1 MKTYINSGLCST
13 DDIRAL
19 AREAD
24 APYILLLTDGRR
36 QADVSPQQ
44 MARMAEVA
52 DDTGASIV
60 FADYYDASQ
69 SDSPVLCQVNDY
81 QTGSVRDDFDFGP
94 VVMIRTEA
102 LRRCAEGLPDYR
114 FAAWYALR
122 LGLSCQGAIVHIPE
136 PLSEVSGDVEAVSQ
150 FDYVNPRNREVQ
162 IEMEQAFT
170 RYLAH
175 TGALLEAPFERY
187 VPEGEYPVEASVI
200 IPVKNRRATV
210 GDAVRSAL
218 DQVTDFAMNVIV
230 VDNHSTDG
238 TTELLASIARD
249 DSRLIHIV
257 PEEKGLGIGG
267 CWNKALMSEH
277 CGRYAIQLDSDD
289 LYSATDV
296 VSRIVEAFR
305 SSGAGMVIGS
315 YALTDFNLAPI
326 PPGIID
332 HREWT
337 DTNGPNNALRINGL
351 GAPRAFCTELARS
364 ILFPNVSYGED
375 YAMAL
380 RISRRYRI
388 ERIYD
393 VLYLC
398 RRWEGN
404 SDAAL
409 PPERIN
415 RNNYYKDMLRS
426 YEIEARKR

>member
-1 MKTYINSGLCST
+1 MKTYINSGICST

-52 DDTGASIV
+52 DDTGASMV
-60 FADYYDASQ
+60 FADYYDASK

-102 LRRCAEGLPDYR
+102 LRRCAEGLPEYR

-122 LGLSCQGAIVHIPE
+122 LALSCQGAIVHIPE

-170 RYLAH
+170 RYLADI
-175 TGALLEAPFERY
+175 GALLEALFEKY

-200 IPVKNRRATV
+200 IPVRNRHATV

-218 DQVTDFAMNVIV
+218 DQVTDFPMNVIV

-238 TTELLASIARD
+238 TTELLDSIAHD

-296 VSRIVEAFR
+296 VSRIVGAFR
-305 SSGAGMVIGS
+305 RSGAGMVIGS
-315 YALTDFNLAPI
+315 YALTDFNLSPI
-326 PPGIID
+326 PPGTID

-426 YEIEARKR
+426 YEIEVRKR

>member
-19 AREAD
+19 ACEAD

-36 QADVSPQQ
+36 QADVTPQQ

-52 DDTGASIV
+52 DDTDASIV

-69 SDSPVLCQVNDY
+69 PGSPVLCQVNDY

-94 VVMIRTEA
+94 VVMIRTET
-102 LRRCAEGLPDYR
+102 LCECVEGFPEYR

-122 LGLSCQGAIVHIPE
+122 LALSCQGPIVHIPE
-136 PLSEVSGDVEAVSQ
+136 PLSEVRADIEAVSQ

-170 RYLAH
+170 RYLAN
-175 TGALLEAPFERY
+175 TGALLEAPFEKY
-187 VPEGEYPVEASVI
+187 EPAGEYPVEASVI
-200 IPVKNRRATV
+200 IPVRNRRATV

-238 TTELLASIARD
+238 TTELLAAMARD

-296 VSRIVEAFR
+296 VSRIVAAFR
-305 SSGAGMVIGS
+305 GSGAGMVIGS
-315 YALTDFNLAPI
+315 YTLTDFNLSPV
-326 PPGIID
+326 PPGTID

-388 ERIYD
+388 ERIFD

-426 YEIEARKR
+426 YEIEVRKR

>member
-1 MKTYINSGLCST
+1 M
-13 DDIRAL
+13 
-19 AREAD
+19 
-24 APYILLLTDGRR
+24 
-36 QADVSPQQ
+36 
-44 MARMAEVA
+44 
-52 DDTGASIV
+52 
-60 FADYYDASQ
+60 
-69 SDSPVLCQVNDY
+69 
-81 QTGSVRDDFDFGP
+81 
-94 VVMIRTEA
+94 
-102 LRRCAEGLPDYR
+102 
-114 FAAWYALR
+114 
-122 LGLSCQGAIVHIPE
+122 
-136 PLSEVSGDVEAVSQ
+136 
-150 FDYVNPRNREVQ
+150 
-162 IEMEQAFT
+162 
-170 RYLAH
+170 
-175 TGALLEAPFERY
+175 LEAPFERY
-187 VPEGEYPVEASVI
+187 EPEGEYPVEASVI

-218 DQVTDFAMNVIV
+218 DQATDFPMNVIV

-238 TTELLASIARD
+238 TTELLASMAHD

-315 YALTDFNLAPI
+315 YALTDFNLEPI

-351 GAPRAFCTELARS
+351 GAPRAFCTELART